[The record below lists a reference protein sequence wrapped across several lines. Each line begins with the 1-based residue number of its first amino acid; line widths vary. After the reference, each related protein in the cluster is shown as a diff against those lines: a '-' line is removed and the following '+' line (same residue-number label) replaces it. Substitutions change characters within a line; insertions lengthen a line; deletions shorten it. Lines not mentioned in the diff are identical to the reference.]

1 MITEVCFIVLFSFA
15 VCTTVYLYQVTK
27 RIRQINSELQMDRDM
42 SSNDFD
48 ALFTKQFELQQSV
61 DNHTRLIDDAC
72 VELSRLKNKRKR

>member
-1 MITEVCFIVLFSFA
+1 MITEICFIVIFLFA

-27 RIRQINSELQMDRDM
+27 RIRQINNELQVDRDI
-42 SSNDFD
+42 SNNDFD

-72 VELSRLKNKRKR
+72 VELSRLKNNRKR

>member
-1 MITEVCFIVLFSFA
+1 MITEVCFIILFLFA

-48 ALFTKQFELQQSV
+48 ALFTKQFELQQSIE
-61 DNHTRLIDDAC
+61 NHTRLIDDAC

>member
-15 VCTTVYLYQVTK
+15 VCTTVYLYQITK
-27 RIRQINSELQMDRDM
+27 RIRQINSELLMDRDM

-48 ALFTKQFELQQSV
+48 ALFTKQFELQQSI

-72 VELSRLKNKRKR
+72 VEIAKLNKRKR